1 MLKPFTHAWGD
12 SLTGVPLQFV
22 CMVGAAAG
30 FLDFGFDQGIAN
42 ALTQNPSFYATM
54 PRLKGS
60 STILGT
66 VLALFV
72 LGAMIG
78 CLTMSAIGN
87 RVGRRPLMQVAT
99 ITAMVGAG
107 GMAGANGL
115 AMFCVFRLLN
125 GFGVGVLTGIV
136 PSYVAEIS
144 KPRTRGLMMSLE
156 LCFAATGLMTA
167 FWCAYGFAEH
177 VDAIG
182 WRIPVA
188 LQGLLLVPAL
198 ISLQFTP
205 ESPRWLMEK
214 GRIDEGRRVLE
225 RLHGA
230 AYAAAATLEIQ
241 EAIAMEHA
249 AQADKGYSACFSDN
263 DQCFRYRTLLA
274 IGVNVAQQATGINM
288 ATYYSAN
295 ILIDSVGLAP
305 ERAILVLGGLGIAG
319 LGFTIFGCFYL
330 MEHAGRVRTML
341 IGAFGCCV
349 SQILLAAG
357 VANQQVKAGGYV
369 AATGLYLFLC
379 MFSATHLPTAFVYSA
394 EITPLAIR
402 TRAATLGVAVQYLVN
417 FAVVM
422 VTPTAIANIGWKY
435 YMTFAIINGA
445 MLPLIWWFCPET
457 AGLSLE
463 GIDELFA
470 GGRVH
475 VRRTVKVD
483 NSGRLPVESLEAN
496 KPQGSFEHVEKIE
509 TADRY

>member
-1 MLKPFTHAWGD
+1 
-12 SLTGVPLQFV
+12 
-22 CMVGAAAG
+22 
-30 FLDFGFDQGIAN
+30 
-42 ALTQNPSFYATM
+42 
-54 PRLKGS
+54 
-60 STILGT
+60 
-66 VLALFV
+66 
-72 LGAMIG
+72 
-78 CLTMSAIGN
+78 
-87 RVGRRPLMQVAT
+87 
-99 ITAMVGAG
+99 
-107 GMAGANGL
+107 
-115 AMFCVFRLLN
+115 
-125 GFGVGVLTGIV
+125 
-136 PSYVAEIS
+136 
-144 KPRTRGLMMSLE
+144 MSLE
-156 LCFAATGLMTA
+156 LVFAATGLMTA
-167 FWCAYGFAEH
+167 FWCAYGFAKH
-177 VDAIG
+177 TDAIG

-188 LQGLLLVPAL
+188 LQGLLLIPAL
-198 ISLQFTP
+198 VSLQFTP

-214 GRIDEGRRVLE
+214 GRVEEGRRVLE
-225 RLHGA
+225 RLHGS

-249 AQADKGYSACFSDN
+249 AQAGKGYSACFSNN

-274 IGVNVAQQATGINM
+274 VGVNVAQQATGIIDG
-288 ATYYSAN
+288 N
-295 ILIDSVGLAP
+295 ILIESVGLAP
-305 ERAILVLGGLGIAG
+305 DRATLVLGGLGIAG

-341 IGAFGCCV
+341 IGAFGCMV

-357 VANQQVKAGGYV
+357 VANQSVKAGGYV

-379 MFSATHLPTAFVYSA
+379 IFSATHLPTAFVYSA
-394 EITPLAIR
+394 EVTPLAIR

-445 MLPLIWWFCPET
+445 MLPLIFWFCPET

-483 NSGRLPVESLEAN
+483 GSGRLPVASLEAN

-509 TADRY
+509 TADHY